1 LLLLL
6 FSLFAD
12 SLQKAV
18 LGAQGIPA
26 VIKHVSSANPNCARM
41 ALQTLQN
48 LAINGKSAPASVV
61 IYLFAYLFGGC
72 ALINGTLVLL
82 GLGAG
87 ECRTNI
93 FMNNGVPKVVAAIRD
108 GNEETL
114 PHALRV
120 VINLTGDGTSMHLP
134 P

>member
-1 LLLLL
+1 LLLL

-72 ALINGTLVLL
+72 ALNGTLVPL
-82 GLGAG
+82 GWVQVSAG
-87 ECRTNI
+87 
-93 FMNNGVPKVVAAIRD
+93 P
-108 GNEETL
+108 
-114 PHALRV
+114 
-120 VINLTGDGTSMHLP
+120 TSS
-134 P
+134 